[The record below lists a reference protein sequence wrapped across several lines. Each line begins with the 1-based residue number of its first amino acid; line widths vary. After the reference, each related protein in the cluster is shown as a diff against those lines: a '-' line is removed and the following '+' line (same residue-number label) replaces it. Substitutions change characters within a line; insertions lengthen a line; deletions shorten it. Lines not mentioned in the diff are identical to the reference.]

1 MGLAVFLSGVYIWA
15 TLPPFSFPKD
25 SVITVREGVGLYT
38 LAENLKEDRVIRS
51 PFWFRI
57 MATSLGGE
65 RAMKAGEY
73 YLEKPESTFV
83 IAWRILHGDYRVA
96 TVKVT
101 IPEGFTVDKIAGVL
115 ENNLP
120 LFDKEVFLASARE
133 GYLFPDTYFVPVS
146 ATASSTLKLFKDNF
160 DKRLRPYSKEIEE
173 SERSLEE
180 IITMASILEG
190 EARGREDME
199 VVSSILWRRFDVGMP
214 LQVDTSFLYVNG
226 KTTKDLTLS
235 DLKIDS
241 PYNTYLYRGLPPTP
255 ISNPGLVA
263 IEAALRPATTTY
275 FYFLTG
281 DDGRMHYS
289 RTFEEHVEK
298 KRRYIR

>member
-1 MGLAVFLSGVYIWA
+1 MGVAIGLSLVYVWA
-15 TLPPFSFPKD
+15 TLPPFSFPED
-25 SVITVREGVGLYT
+25 SVITVRDGVGLYA
-38 LAENLKEDRVIRS
+38 LAENLKEDKVIRS

-57 MATSLGGE
+57 IATSLGGE

-83 IAWRILHGDYRVA
+83 LAWRILHGDYQVERVRI
-96 TVKVT
+96 T
-101 IPEGFTVDKIAGVL
+101 IPEGFTVQRIASL
-115 ENNLP
+115 FEENLP
-120 LFDKEVFLASARE
+120 LFEREAFLTSAEE

-146 ATASSTLKLFKDNF
+146 ATASTSLKLFKDNF
-160 DKRLRPYSKEIEE
+160 DNRLRPLMREIEE
-173 SERSLEE
+173 SERSFEE

-190 EARGREDME
+190 EARGKEDME
-199 VVSSILWRRFDVGMP
+199 IVASILWRRFDMGMA
-214 LQVDTSFLYVNG
+214 LQVDTTFLYVNG
-226 KTTKDLTLS
+226 KTTKDLTLD
-235 DLKIDS
+235 DLKINS

-263 IEAALRPATTTY
+263 IQAALHPATTTY
-275 FYFLTG
+275 LYFLTG

-298 KRRYIR
+298 KNRYIR